1 MELSWLHLVIFL
13 LTGLVSCEYIIQTF
27 DGEIGAGNF
36 TYFTLKKEGDITLIL
51 ESLEGDADIYVS
63 QNNPKPDYDNYDL
76 KSATCGDDI
85 VTIPSYYKRPIAISV
100 FGHVYAPLSKYTMK
114 VLMDYSTEDSEGASY
129 ENEESQESLIWTLFV
144 NILKIILEILLWPQS
159 MLVCMILQRYISWCE
174 FTYYSQ
180 EILIRVQKEHM
191 WCNQSINNK
200 ELLSKK
206 IFLQTPTKVSINGSN

>member
-100 FGHVYAPLSKYTMK
+100 YGHVYAPVSKYTMK

-144 NILKIILEILLWPQS
+144 NILKIILEILLWPQGCLFVWFYKGIFPDVNS
-159 MLVCMILQRYISWCE
+159 LTIHRKFYQSAKRTHV
-174 FTYYSQ
+174 
-180 EILIRVQKEHM
+180 M
-191 WCNQSINNK
+191 W
-200 ELLSKK
+200 SKYK
-206 IFLQTPTKVSINGSN
+206 

>member
-100 FGHVYAPLSKYTMK
+100 YGHVYAPLSKYTMK

-144 NILKIILEILLWPQS
+144 NILKIVLEILL
-159 MLVCMILQRYISWCE
+159 
-174 FTYYSQ
+174 
-180 EILIRVQKEHM
+180 
-191 WCNQSINNK
+191 
-200 ELLSKK
+200 
-206 IFLQTPTKVSINGSN
+206 

>member
-1 MELSWLHLVIFL
+1 MTTSFFLCSKIWWSLTVQESILHKLYFLAGSWYQAVMELSSWFHLVIFL

-63 QNNPKPDYDNYDL
+63 QNNPKPDYDSYDL
-76 KSATCGDDI
+76 KSVTCGDDI

-114 VLMDYSTEDSEGASY
+114 VLMDYSTEDSAGASY

-144 NILKIILEILLWPQS
+144 NILKIILEILL
-159 MLVCMILQRYISWCE
+159 
-174 FTYYSQ
+174 
-180 EILIRVQKEHM
+180 
-191 WCNQSINNK
+191 
-200 ELLSKK
+200 
-206 IFLQTPTKVSINGSN
+206 